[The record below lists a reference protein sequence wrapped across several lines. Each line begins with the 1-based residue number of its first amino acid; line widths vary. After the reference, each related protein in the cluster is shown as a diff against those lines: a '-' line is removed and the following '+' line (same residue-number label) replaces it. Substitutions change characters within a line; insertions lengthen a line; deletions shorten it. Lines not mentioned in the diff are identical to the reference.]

1 MRRLL
6 GLLALIMLTCALLA
20 PVPALALPEVTAVRI
35 GNQAPGTRVVLDL
48 TEPVNYRLFTLTN
61 PHRVVLDLPEL
72 SWSAA
77 EAQPAPGVVTGLRH
91 GLFRPGTSR
100 IVIDLVR
107 PARVTQAFML
117 APNSEHGHRL
127 VVDLDA
133 GDIQPVVAE
142 TPPAER
148 PVQTASIAPA
158 APILP
163 RPSKRVVVI
172 DAGHGGVDPGA
183 IGRSGTYEK
192 DITLAA
198 ARELRRQLEAT
209 GRFRVVM
216 TRSGDS
222 FLRLRERVGVARQ
235 NGAELF
241 ISLHADS
248 HPSPSTRG
256 LSVYTL
262 SSTASDK
269 EAAALAQRE
278 NKADLIAGVDLSAE
292 SREVVDIL
300 IDLAQ
305 RETMNLSAQYAG
317 LLVSHLAEKVTLLPK
332 SHRFA
337 GFAVLKAP
345 DIPSVLVELGYMSN
359 ADEERLLRDSRY
371 RAKLM
376 TAIVRATEAYFA
388 HKDSFGRS

>member
-1 MRRLL
+1 MRRFSRLL
-6 GLLALIMLTCALLA
+6 GCLVLLSGLLGA
-20 PVPALALPEVTAVRI
+20 GAAQAVPEVTAVRV
-35 GNQAPGTRVVLDL
+35 GDQSTGTRVVLDL
-48 TEPVNYRLFTLTN
+48 SEPVTYRLFTLAN

-72 SWSAA
+72 AWSVA
-77 EAQPAPGVVTGLRH
+77 EAEVGLGVVTGLRH

-100 IVIDLVR
+100 VVFDLGQPVR
-107 PARVTQAFML
+107 VQDAFML
-117 APNSEHGHRL
+117 PPNAEHGHRL
-127 VVDLDA
+127 VVDIEPLA
-133 GDIQPVVAE
+133 GGSESRVAM
-142 TPPAER
+142 AA

-158 APILP
+158 MPVVR
-163 RPSKRVVVI
+163 RPTMRVVAI

-183 IGRSGTYEK
+183 IGVRGTFEK
-192 DITLAA
+192 NVTLAA

-209 GRFRVVM
+209 GRYKVVM
-216 TRSGDS
+216 TRADDT
-222 FLRLRERVGVARQ
+222 FLRLRERVATARHG
-235 NGAELF
+235 GAELF

-248 HPSPSTRG
+248 HPSAATRG

-317 LLVSHLAEKVTLLPK
+317 MLVSNLREAVTLLPK
-332 SHRFA
+332 THRFA

-359 ADEERLLRDSRY
+359 REEERLLRDTAY
-371 RAKLM
+371 RRKLM
-376 TAIVRATEAYFA
+376 GAIVRATDAYFA
-388 HKDSFGRS
+388 HKGSFGRS